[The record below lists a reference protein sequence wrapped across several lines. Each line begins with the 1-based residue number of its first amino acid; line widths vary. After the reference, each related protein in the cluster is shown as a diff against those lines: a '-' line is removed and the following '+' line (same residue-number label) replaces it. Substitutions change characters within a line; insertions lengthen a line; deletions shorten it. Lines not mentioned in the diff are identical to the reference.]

1 MQTNKDLILRN
12 IKKFSDFLMA
22 LTKQYPSEIENT
34 VDYID
39 EFNLKTF
46 NHSTQSLLEK
56 ESSEIL
62 EIIGS
67 TDLDNIKDFAD
78 LLFFRFS
85 LEKDTSKRLQQS
97 KKILELY
104 QVYEK
109 MSFIYSFEIQSKI
122 NILKKESYWLS
133 LEKSYNIL
141 KNDKRLNKYSYM
153 KKTDNKF

>member
-1 MQTNKDLILRN
+1 MKTNKDLILRN

-22 LTKQYPSEIENT
+22 LTKQKPSEIENI

-67 TDLDNIKDFAD
+67 TNLDNIKDFAD

-85 LEKDTSKRLQQS
+85 LEKDTSIRLQQS
-97 KKILELY
+97 KKVLELY
-104 QVYEK
+104 QFYEK
-109 MSFIYSFEIQSKI
+109 MSLIYSFEIQSKI
-122 NILKKESYWLS
+122 NILKKES
-133 LEKSYNIL
+133 N
-141 KNDKRLNKYSYM
+141 
-153 KKTDNKF
+153 